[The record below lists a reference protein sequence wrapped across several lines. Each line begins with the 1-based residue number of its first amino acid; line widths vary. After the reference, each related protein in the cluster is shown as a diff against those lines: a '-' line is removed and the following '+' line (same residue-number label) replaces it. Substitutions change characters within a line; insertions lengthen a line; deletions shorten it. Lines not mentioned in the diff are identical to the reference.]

1 MNERIKQLYETAII
15 ATGKEKQFA
24 TTNMHV
30 AERFAVL
37 IVEECMQINKEEL
50 SFAAFERLIN
60 RYQEHFG
67 VKE

>member
-1 MNERIKQLYETAII
+1 LNDRVKQLYETAII

-24 TTNMHV
+24 TPNMHV

-67 VKE
+67 VEE

>member
-1 MNERIKQLYETAII
+1 MNDRVKQLYETAII
-15 ATGKEKQFA
+15 ATGKEKRFT
-24 TTNMHV
+24 TTNIDV

-60 RYQEHFG
+60 RYQKHFG

>member
-1 MNERIKQLYETAII
+1 MNDRVKQLYETAII
-15 ATGKEKQFA
+15 ATGKENRFT
-24 TTNMHV
+24 TTNIDV

-60 RYQEHFG
+60 RYQKHFG